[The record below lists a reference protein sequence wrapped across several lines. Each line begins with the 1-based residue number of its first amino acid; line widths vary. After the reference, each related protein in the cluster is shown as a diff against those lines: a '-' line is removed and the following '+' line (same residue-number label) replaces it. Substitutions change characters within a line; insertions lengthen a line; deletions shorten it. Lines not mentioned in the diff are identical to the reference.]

1 MRSAAEIVRA
11 LQAKGFDP
19 KNLRL
24 THTETFEVDSEPNR
38 PDAIEGTATE
48 Q

>member
-1 MRSAAEIVRA
+1 MRSAAEIVLA
-11 LQAKGFDP
+11 LKAKGFDP

-24 THTETFEVDSEPNR
+24 THTETFEVDSDR
-38 PDAIEGTATE
+38 PDNIEGTATR